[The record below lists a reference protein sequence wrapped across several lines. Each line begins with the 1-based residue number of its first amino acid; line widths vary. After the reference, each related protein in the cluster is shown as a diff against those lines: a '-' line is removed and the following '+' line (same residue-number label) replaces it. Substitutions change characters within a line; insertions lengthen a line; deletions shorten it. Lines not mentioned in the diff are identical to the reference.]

1 MYEALL
7 IVTAL
12 PCLAAIVVGS
22 WYYRDTFHPLV
33 YLGGLLGALYVVTPA
48 HLLTE
53 GALGIF
59 LDNDSL
65 VEIQTIYLIGVISV
79 LLGVWKG
86 SGVRVDSKPSGVMLG
101 EVQQRRLRVGAI
113 VLGLVAVGGFVNGIV
128 NVGGFEAAFGK
139 GYGGGWSDSG
149 YVREI
154 WLLSLPALLWLMAGY
169 QTGRPGWSMWALI
182 ATISAPFLV
191 QGILGGRRGPTFM
204 GVVGLTVGWYLM
216 RQRRPRL
223 VTVLAGGIG
232 LGVTLLFLA
241 MNRGEIHLG
250 SELQFER
257 SPMEYLQA
265 GTSNEYIY
273 GGALMLNARMR
284 NEFYWG
290 GRYFQMYL
298 IRPIPSALWPTK
310 YVDTAQ
316 MLDVPNIDRGNEG
329 LARLELLSTVG
340 WAGDP
345 GAAPGIVADLWV
357 ELWWL
362 SVLAL
367 FGVGWIH
374 GRAWRKAQTQGGPWI
389 PCFGVLTSLSVY
401 LVMQGLDAMGYRALL
416 MLAGSTAVW
425 YGSKVHSAG
434 AR

>member
-154 WLLSLPALLWLMAGY
+154 WLLSLPALLW
-169 QTGRPGWSMWALI
+169 
-182 ATISAPFLV
+182 
-191 QGILGGRRGPTFM
+191 
-204 GVVGLTVGWYLM
+204 
-216 RQRRPRL
+216 
-223 VTVLAGGIG
+223 
-232 LGVTLLFLA
+232 
-241 MNRGEIHLG
+241 
-250 SELQFER
+250 
-257 SPMEYLQA
+257 
-265 GTSNEYIY
+265 
-273 GGALMLNARMR
+273 
-284 NEFYWG
+284 
-290 GRYFQMYL
+290 
-298 IRPIPSALWPTK
+298 
-310 YVDTAQ
+310 
-316 MLDVPNIDRGNEG
+316 
-329 LARLELLSTVG
+329 
-340 WAGDP
+340 
-345 GAAPGIVADLWV
+345 
-357 ELWWL
+357 
-362 SVLAL
+362 
-367 FGVGWIH
+367 
-374 GRAWRKAQTQGGPWI
+374 
-389 PCFGVLTSLSVY
+389 
-401 LVMQGLDAMGYRALL
+401 
-416 MLAGSTAVW
+416 
-425 YGSKVHSAG
+425 
-434 AR
+434 